1 MQPITEN
8 HFKKTWGWT
17 KLILRTLSLLLIP
30 IFIILI
36 GIIIYAKT
44 SGPPPLQV
52 PQTTIFYGDDGT
64 ILAESQKEGQN
75 RYWVPLNEI
84 SDNLINATIAIEDKK
99 FFEHPGFD
107 FKRIAGAVLVN
118 LKAGAKVQG
127 ASTITQQYARNLFLE
142 HDKTWS
148 RKLQEAL
155 YAMRLEANYSKNEIL
170 EGYLNTIYYGH
181 SSYGIQ
187 AASQYFFGKDAS
199 ELDLAEASMLAGIPK
214 GPYYY
219 SPLIDL
225 AAAKNRQ
232 QLVLNAMVE
241 EGFISKKQM
250 DEALDKK
257 LVFTQ
262 EHKDRETIAPY
273 FVDSVQYIL
282 QNSLGLDP
290 EKIKQGGLR
299 VYTTLNPE
307 YQKIAEHWVEKTIDE
322 KSDIQTAL
330 VAMDPRTGDVKALI
344 GGRDYDESTYNR
356 AIQARRAPGSTFKAF
371 LYYAA
376 LKNGFTPST
385 TLSSEP
391 TTFRLGDD
399 KTYNPH
405 NFGNYYANDFITMA
419 QAIALSDNVY
429 AVKTNMFLEPQTL
442 VDTAKELG
450 IDSKLAPIPS
460 LALGSK
466 PVGVLEMVNAYSV
479 FANSG
484 YKVEPRFITK
494 ITDFRGE
501 VIYENN
507 PDKERVMDEKYAF
520 VMTDLL
526 RGVFDERLNGYM
538 RVTGASVNN
547 LIDRPTAA
555 KTGSTPNDSW
565 MIGYT
570 PQLTTGVWIG
580 YDKGEELHPFNDVLY
595 SKQIWAHFMHDALED
610 SHIIPFKKPKGV
622 VGVYVNPQNG
632 LLATD
637 QCPVKR
643 MTYFIEGTEPTEYCQ
658 EHDAKEKN
666 VEVKKEKKNTKEKKD
681 NGLID
686 RILNWFE

>member
-1 MQPITEN
+1 MEPITVN
-8 HFKKTWGWT
+8 RFAKTWVWT

-30 IFIILI
+30 FFITLVA
-36 GIIIYAKT
+36 IITYAKM

-52 PQTTIFYGDDGT
+52 PQTTIFYGDDGS
-64 ILAESQKEGQN
+64 ILAESQKDGQN
-75 RYWVPLNEI
+75 RYWVPLDEV
-84 SDNLINATIAIEDKK
+84 SQNLINATIAIEDQK
-99 FFEHPGFD
+99 FYEHSGFD
-107 FKRIAGAVLVN
+107 YKRIAGAVLVN
-118 LKAGAKVQG
+118 LKAGAKIQG
-127 ASTITQQYARNLFLE
+127 ASTISQQYARNLFLE

-148 RKLQEAL
+148 RKFQEAL
-155 YAMRLEANYSKNEIL
+155 YALRLEMNYSKEEIL

-181 SSYGIQ
+181 RSYGIQ

-199 ELDLAEASMLAGIPK
+199 ELKLAEASMLAGIPK
-214 GPYYY
+214 GPLYY
-219 SPLIDL
+219 SPLINM
-225 AAAKNRQ
+225 AQAKNRQ
-232 QLVLNAMVE
+232 LLVLGAMVE
-241 EGFISKKQM
+241 QGYISKAEMQ
-250 DEALDKK
+250 DALDQK

-262 EHKDRETIAPY
+262 KHMERETIAPY

-282 QNSLGLDP
+282 KNNLGLDP
-290 EKIKQGGLR
+290 KEIAQGGLR
-299 VYTTLNPE
+299 VYTTLNPD
-307 YQKIAEHWVEKTIDE
+307 YQKTAEMWVRKLIDS

-330 VAMDPRTGDVKALI
+330 VSMDPRTGDVKALI
-344 GGRDYDESTYNR
+344 GGRDYEKSTYNR
-356 AIQARRAPGSTFKAF
+356 AVQARRAPGSTFKPF
-371 LYYAA
+371 LYYTA
-376 LKNGFTPST
+376 LKHGYTPST
-385 TLSSEP
+385 TLSSQP
-391 TTFRLGDD
+391 TTFRLGED
-399 KTYNPH
+399 KTYTPR
-405 NFGNYYANDFITMA
+405 NFGNHYANDFITMA
-419 QAIALSDNVY
+419 QAIALSDNIY
-429 AVKTNMFLEPQTL
+429 AVKTNMFLGPENL
-442 VDTAKELG
+442 VETAKELG
-450 IDSKLAPIPS
+450 IESKLDPIPS

-501 VIYENN
+501 VIYENKT
-507 PDKERVMDEKYAF
+507 DKERIMDEQYAF

-538 RVTGASVNN
+538 SVTGSSVSN

-595 SKQIWAHFMHDALED
+595 AKQIWAHFMHDALAD
-610 SHIIPFKKPKGV
+610 NQAIPFKKPKGV

-643 MTYFIEGTEPTEYCQ
+643 MSYYIEGTQPTDYCQ
-658 EHDAKEKN
+658 EHSGKKMETDSKKKEKN
-666 VEVKKEKKNTKEKKD
+666 SKENKNNSFFDK
-681 NGLID
+681 
-686 RILNWFE
+686 ILHWFD